1 VRIAEDWVRIANCRR
16 GRFSQFV
23 EIKSAL
29 RFRAGLFETFWQELV
44 SPLKS
49 GKFLPFSFSV
59 GYDEAVRELL
69 SEHDSGEEL
78 PLP

>member
-1 VRIAEDWVRIANCRR
+1 LAGTR
-16 GRFSQFV
+16 QPV
-23 EIKSAL
+23 EIGQVPAFFIL
-29 RFRAGLFETFWQELV
+29 GR
-44 SPLKS
+44 
-49 GKFLPFSFSV
+49 